1 MYLSLFSFRRFF
13 LWIVYLRTVYILIS
27 KKSNLNKKDMLGLI
41 KRRSKVYQNNL
52 RRDRALN
59 FLN

>member
-13 LWIVYLRTVYILIS
+13 LWIVYLRTVYISIS

-52 RRDRALN
+52 LRDRALN

>member
-1 MYLSLFSFRRFF
+1 MYLSFSFRRFF
-13 LWIVYLRTVYILIS
+13 LWIVYLRTVYISIS

-52 RRDRALN
+52 LRDRALN